1 MRHVVTQKW
10 STLRLS
16 SWVALAAGA
25 CLLPSLTARAD
36 EAEAPTASGIEVAA
50 ESEPAEPAGEFFVVG
65 QPAAPAANA
74 TPATHQQ
81 VREIRPGGDDHS
93 LKLTSF
99 CVTPAGQILAIVSNV
114 GADSHA
120 PEAGGLISGVVSL
133 FGGGSQP
140 KKSEPRTEVRVLDA
154 EGKLLESWPL
164 DFAAHAINVCPT
176 GEIVVGGDGVL
187 ARYDAH
193 GKQLARG
200 EAPHVAATRGEAGA
214 LERQAREI
222 VESQAESLKEALAD
236 FERQKTELQA
246 KPADELN
253 DEERQV
259 LQTIDQT
266 IAAYRQ
272 IIDQQQN
279 VKADDGQ
286 VQQMVQYLS
295 TQQKKVNAI
304 AASGSNVYVTC
315 VANKGFGYDVW
326 RTDLEFG
333 SPEKIVSG
341 LGGCCGQMDVQCCG
355 EELIVAENA
364 RHRVVKFDISGK
376 ELKSWGKRSRDGDG
390 ETFGGCC
397 NPMNTRLV
405 GDKLYVAESD
415 GQIKLF
421 SPEGEFQGVLGK
433 ANVQAGCKSSI
444 VDASADGD
452 RLYYFDVNNS
462 AICVL
467 ERSPK

>member
-1 MRHVVTQKW
+1 
-10 STLRLS
+10 
-16 SWVALAAGA
+16 LAAAATGLSLLAPITGA
-25 CLLPSLTARAD
+25 FAEEGEPATAEFTLEV
-36 EAEAPTASGIEVAA
+36 EAA
-50 ESEPAEPAGEFFVVG
+50 AEPAV
-65 QPAAPAANA
+65 PAENLAQ
-74 TPATHQQ
+74 ATHHQ

-99 CVTPAGQILAIVSNV
+99 CVTPEGTILAIVSNA
-114 GADSHA
+114 GTEGHA
-120 PEAGGLISGVVSL
+120 AEESAGLISGVVSL
-133 FGGGSQP
+133 FAGNAKAEKP
-140 KKSEPRTEVRVLDA
+140 EPRTEVRVLDA

-222 VESQAESLKEALAD
+222 VQSQAESLKEALAD
-236 FERQKTELQA
+236 FERQKTDLEA

-253 DEERQV
+253 DEERQA

-279 VKADDGQ
+279 RKADDGQ

-341 LGGCCGQMDVQCCG
+341 LRGCCGQMDVQCCG

-364 RHRVVKFDISGK
+364 RHRVVKFGIGGK
-376 ELKSWGKRSRDGDG
+376 ELESWGKRSRDGDG

-467 ERSPK
+467 ERSPQ